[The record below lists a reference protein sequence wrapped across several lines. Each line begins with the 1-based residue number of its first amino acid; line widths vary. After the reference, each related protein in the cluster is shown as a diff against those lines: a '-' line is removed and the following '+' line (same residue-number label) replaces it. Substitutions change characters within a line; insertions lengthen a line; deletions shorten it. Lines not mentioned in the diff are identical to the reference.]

1 MDNLGNLTS
10 GQNAAAL
17 VMLAFLQADCRTS
30 EYGKELLSLGKDLN
44 LTRDINFNGPE
55 KDSLEDGDI
64 ETDGHLPVSITAA
77 LDDIQPSVELQWPR
91 NRAEAAD
98 LQQIAYGLR
107 EIADQLEHNQWKD
120 YLTREVRRV
129 MSQGVGLEHLPQER
143 VMMALTLTLVK
154 SVCEQAPWLLRNL
167 FHTALQY
174 INAARAS
181 IGSSG
186 SGFGCTG
193 GSSGW
198 DSTGGTAASSK
209 RGAADRASGSAT
221 VSGSGGTVTGS
232 GSCSG
237 SGAGSEVAS
246 GSAGSAGV
254 STARDG
260 GATSAGTGAVGAAG
274 SGSDSGSTAGTDEG
288 AGGSGPEGGGAAASR
303 TGGGSS
309 GSKERWEGS
318 ADKLAGVS
326 ITTGSSS
333 ESREAGAASADTGTG
348 GDWSLNSSLSSAS
361 SLSVPKTLIMLSS
374 IPPTS
379 PPSSSSSAS
388 SRSTWTMSEFE
399 ELFSLR
405 SSARA
410 TPSLLSRLLTS
421 SGSIAPTCAQD
432 SWPASDT

>member
-107 EIADQLEHNQWKD
+107 EIADQLEHNVVAQATQNLSRNLNNSPPEQWKD

-174 INAARAS
+174 INAARA
-181 IGSSG
+181 
-186 SGFGCTG
+186 
-193 GSSGW
+193 
-198 DSTGGTAASSK
+198 
-209 RGAADRASGSAT
+209 R
-221 VSGSGGTVTGS
+221 
-232 GSCSG
+232 
-237 SGAGSEVAS
+237 
-246 GSAGSAGV
+246 
-254 STARDG
+254 
-260 GATSAGTGAVGAAG
+260 
-274 SGSDSGSTAGTDEG
+274 
-288 AGGSGPEGGGAAASR
+288 
-303 TGGGSS
+303 
-309 GSKERWEGS
+309 
-318 ADKLAGVS
+318 
-326 ITTGSSS
+326 
-333 ESREAGAASADTGTG
+333 
-348 GDWSLNSSLSSAS
+348 
-361 SLSVPKTLIMLSS
+361 
-374 IPPTS
+374 
-379 PPSSSSSAS
+379 
-388 SRSTWTMSEFE
+388 
-399 ELFSLR
+399 
-405 SSARA
+405 
-410 TPSLLSRLLTS
+410 
-421 SGSIAPTCAQD
+421 
-432 SWPASDT
+432 